1 MTVVA
6 PVVIPTTLWF
16 FGAPKERISG
26 SPTVT
31 KKFVGPASGS
41 LPIETYASL
50 PIATI
55 LIASVLCANAPDFWE
70 PEFVV
75 LVKAGSTGLRRAII
89 SESSFI
95 SYL

>member
-1 MTVVA
+1 
-6 PVVIPTTLWF
+6 
-16 FGAPKERISG
+16 
-26 SPTVT
+26 VT

-41 LPIETYASL
+41 VPIETYAFSER
-50 PIATI
+50 ATI
-55 LIASVLCANAPDFWE
+55 LIASVLCANAADFWE
-70 PEFVV
+70 LVPVV